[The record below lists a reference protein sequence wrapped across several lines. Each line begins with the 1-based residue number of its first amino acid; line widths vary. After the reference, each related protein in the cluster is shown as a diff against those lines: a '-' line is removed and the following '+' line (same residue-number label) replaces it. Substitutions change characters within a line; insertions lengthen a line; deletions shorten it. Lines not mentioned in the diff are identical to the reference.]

1 MNKIGNWKK
10 KKRMEIDAQSNPV
23 SIKAIK
29 FMAEILNSFSQD
41 HE

>member
-1 MNKIGNWKK
+1 MNKIGNWE
-10 KKRMEIDAQSNPV
+10 KKRMEIDTQNNPI

-29 FMAEILNSFSQD
+29 FMAEILNSYSQD

>member
-10 KKRMEIDAQSNPV
+10 KRMEIDAPNNPIC
-23 SIKAIK
+23 IKAIK
-29 FMAEILNSFSQD
+29 FMAEILSSFSLD